1 MFFPGKTAFF
11 AGGARYN
18 AREPGVRLRLSPPSS
33 EGPGCR
39 MGNRDTS
46 TAPVDSAGKATHRK
60 DVQEAQERQGAEYS
74 QGAAFFSSRR
84 KRWPMK
90 RVLINGATRTAVAY
104 SKFSRSHPGSA
115 PTGGRTAPPPGRP
128 RHWPRG
134 TDASGWS
141 HPRRPPGH
149 GGRFPREAPPRFSTL
164 VAAPRLRDGA
174 TRGVKLESPP

>member
-1 MFFPGKTAFF
+1 MTAG
-11 AGGARYN
+11 ATMLTDRTRDNLDRRGGWD
-18 AREPGVRLRLSPPSS
+18 
-33 EGPGCR
+33 
-39 MGNRDTS
+39 NRDTS
-46 TAPVDSAGKATHRK
+46 KGPVDSAGKAAHRK

-74 QGAAFFSSRR
+74 QGAAFFSSRGD
-84 KRWPMK
+84 RWPMK
-90 RVLINGATRTAVAY
+90 RVLINGATRTAVA
-104 SKFSRSHPGSA
+104 SVNSSRSDPGSA
-115 PTGGRTAPPPGRP
+115 PAIGRTAPPPVCPWHR
-128 RHWPRG
+128 PRG